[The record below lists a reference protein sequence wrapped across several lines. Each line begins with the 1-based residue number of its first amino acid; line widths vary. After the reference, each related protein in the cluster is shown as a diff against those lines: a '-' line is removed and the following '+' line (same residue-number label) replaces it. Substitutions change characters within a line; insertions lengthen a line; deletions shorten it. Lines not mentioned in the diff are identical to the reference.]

1 MAFTYTSTL
10 PKPISDAEDFS
21 KVSAFQMDIDTIK
34 KYLVEIGNTYL
45 LVAFR
50 IYEMEQN
57 KSYKAFYKNIVDACS
72 ECLGFKKSTTYNML
86 NIVKTFGSADA
97 SGRITFQSLFKAEKF
112 SYSQLCEMLSLS
124 DHQRSQVTP
133 DMTVKEIRQIKK
145 NDVIDIPVE
154 EIKEVSDDS
163 FQTSGKFVEPDVN
176 QILASNTE
184 LRAEVYQLNAKLS
197 IYRKSEL
204 KECSNTKNSLFYFHC
219 SSCSIDLGD
228 LDDIEV
234 IKSSIDS
241 TYGYTFKFCPECGCR
256 VTNYQPY
263 SDDDEDD

>member
-10 PKPISDAEDFS
+10 PKPISEAEDFS

-124 DHQRSQVTP
+124 DHQRSLVTP
-133 DMTVKEIRQIKK
+133 DMTVKDIRQIKK

-154 EIKEVSDDS
+154 EIKEVSVES
-163 FQTSGKFVEPDVN
+163 FQTSGKIVEPDVD
-176 QILASNTE
+176 QLLSSNCE
-184 LRAEVYQLNAKLS
+184 LRAELDEVNARLS
-197 IYRKSEL
+197 IYRHSVCENTKQSCFIFC
-204 KECSNTKNSLFYFHC
+204 CSNCNIQLA
-219 SSCSIDLGD
+219 D

-234 IKSSIDS
+234 VGSSKPYP
-241 TYGYTFKFCPECGCR
+241 YGYTFKFCPECGCR
-256 VTNYQPY
+256 VTNYQPF
-263 SDDDEDD
+263 SDDYYED

>member
-1 MAFTYTSTL
+1 MAFTYSSTL
-10 PKPISDAEDFS
+10 PKPISEAEDFS

-86 NIVKTFGSADA
+86 NIVKTFGSADE

-145 NDVIDIPVE
+145 NDVIDIPAE
-154 EIKEVSDDS
+154 EIKEVSGES
-163 FQTSGKFVEPDVN
+163 FQTSGKVVEPDVD
-176 QILASNTE
+176 QLLSSNCA
-184 LRAEVYQLNAKLS
+184 LRAEFDELNAKLS
-197 IYRKSEL
+197 IYRKNECNNTKQSIYSFL
-204 KECSNTKNSLFYFHC
+204 CSNCNIHLS
-219 SSCSIDLGD
+219 D

-234 IKSSIDS
+234 VGSSKLYP
-241 TYGYTFKFCPECGCR
+241 YGYTFKFCPECGCR
-256 VTNYQPY
+256 VTNYQPF
-263 SDDDEDD
+263 SDDYYED

>member
-10 PKPISDAEDFS
+10 PKPISEADDFS
-21 KVSAFQMDIDTIK
+21 KVSSFQMDIDTIK

-57 KSYKAFYKNIVDACS
+57 KTYKAFYKNIVDACS
-72 ECLGFKKSTTYNML
+72 ECLGFKKSTTYNMI
-86 NIVKTFGSADA
+86 NIVKTFGTADE

-124 DHQRSQVTP
+124 DRQRSQVTP
-133 DMTVKEIRQIKK
+133 EMTVKEIRQIKK
-145 NDVIDIPVE
+145 NDIIDIPVE
-154 EIKEVSDDS
+154 DIKEVPAES
-163 FQTSGKFVEPDVN
+163 FQTSGKIVEPDVE
-176 QILASNTE
+176 QLLSSNSE
-184 LRAEVYQLNAKLS
+184 LRAELDEVNAKLS
-197 IYRKSEL
+197 IYRKSECINS
-204 KECSNTKNSLFYFHC
+204 KQCIYSFCCSNCNIH
-219 SSCSIDLGD
+219 LGD

-234 IKSSIDS
+234 IDSSVS
-241 TYGYTFKFCPECGCR
+241 YSYGYSFKFCPECGCR

-263 SDDDEDD
+263 SDDDEED